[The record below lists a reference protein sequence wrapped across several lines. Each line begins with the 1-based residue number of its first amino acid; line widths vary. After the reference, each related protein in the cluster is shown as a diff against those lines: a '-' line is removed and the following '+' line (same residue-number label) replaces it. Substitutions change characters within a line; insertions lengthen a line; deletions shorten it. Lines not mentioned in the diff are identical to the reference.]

1 MDRAGEVLGEG
12 NMSLL
17 CTYYVPEL
25 DIFICY
31 LT

>member
-17 CTYYVPEL
+17 FTYYVPEL
-25 DIFICY
+25 DKIFSYVI
-31 LT
+31 